1 MSDGEVIER
10 STHVVARHGGL
21 LRRTLW
27 MSAMTLASRVLG
39 FVREVMAAVLFGA
52 TSAVFDAFVT
62 AWRIP
67 NLLRRLFGEGALA
80 TSLQTALT
88 DVEAKHGDAAG
99 RQLFEAT
106 LRLAVAVITGVCLVM
121 AGAAVWLKEPI
132 VASGFLGEPV
142 GAAAAL
148 DLVLLMLPFLL
159 FVCVA
164 ALCAGALQV
173 RGEFT
178 TTNVAP
184 IAMNVVW
191 IAALGVMIALQ
202 PNAEHMLLVRQL
214 SIVVCV
220 AGLVQLVVQL
230 PACVRVGLMGTSV
243 LRVFAP
249 LVPGAWGVLKS
260 ALPLAIGAA
269 VYQVNVMIDGL
280 MAESLLPDGGPTTI
294 YYAIRVQQFPMALV
308 ATAATAAV
316 FPKLKALAA
325 TRQDGELRRLHDR
338 AQLGVAFLALPASAG
353 MFVLAEPI
361 AVALFQHGAF
371 SAAGAA
377 RLGSSLAM
385 LSLALLPAGAVGLVS
400 RVYYAK
406 GDFKTPVRVSIVALV
421 LNTVLNWVLV
431 TQAGMDVEGLALGTV
446 LASVVNLALLWPG
459 LRGRLALPS
468 GEAGFA
474 GRFTR
479 IAVAS
484 ALCAAAAWGV
494 SQLLSGQH
502 AALIVAA
509 GSTAGAVAFFA
520 VAKLLR
526 VEELEE
532 FLAKLRARARR

>member
-1 MSDGEVIER
+1 
-10 STHVVARHGGL
+10 
-21 LRRTLW
+21 
-27 MSAMTLASRVLG
+27 
-39 FVREVMAAVLFGA
+39 
-52 TSAVFDAFVT
+52 
-62 AWRIP
+62 
-67 NLLRRLFGEGALA
+67 
-80 TSLQTALT
+80 
-88 DVEAKHGDAAG
+88 
-99 RQLFEAT
+99 
-106 LRLAVAVITGVCLVM
+106 
-121 AGAAVWLKEPI
+121 
-132 VASGFLGEPV
+132 
-142 GAAAAL
+142 
-148 DLVLLMLPFLL
+148 
-159 FVCVA
+159 
-164 ALCAGALQV
+164 
-173 RGEFT
+173 
-178 TTNVAP
+178 
-184 IAMNVVW
+184 
-191 IAALGVMIALQ
+191 
-202 PNAEHMLLVRQL
+202 
-214 SIVVCV
+214 
-220 AGLVQLVVQL
+220 
-230 PACVRVGLMGTSV
+230 
-243 LRVFAP
+243 
-249 LVPGAWGVLKS
+249 
-260 ALPLAIGAA
+260 

-353 MFVLAEPI
+353 LFVLAEPI
-361 AVALFQHGAF
+361 AVALFRHGAF
-371 SAAGAA
+371 DDAGAV

-421 LNTVLNWVLV
+421 LNTLLNWVLV
-431 TQAGMDVEGLALGTV
+431 AKIGMDVDGLALGTV

-484 ALCAAAAWGV
+484 AVCAVAAWGV
-494 SQLLSGQH
+494 AQALSGQH

-509 GSTAGAVAFFA
+509 GSSAGAVAFFA

-532 FLAKLRARARR
+532 FLAKVRARVRR